1 MNTAS
6 LIGRVA
12 AFYLQDQLGSGS
24 EETAGT
30 ARFILDCLTA
40 DQTAAIAKAI
50 LEDAQLAPAVD
61 IKLPARF
68 MEAQDLPESILTD
81 HRATYF
87 RNAPCDR
94 PVLLVANTG
103 DDEEQSLKELVPIGT
118 PQLQDRPDIWVRV
131 AAEGLPLTVEH
142 RKWWERAIGGL
153 RELRILS
160 LDRLA
165 EYVLRTRIGIKDEG
179 QPIVIAL
186 GAALPALRIPRDS
199 AYFNGLSEKTR
210 PHTSRWRK
218 LYDTAQ
224 KKRACFLL
232 KQTPSQTLLAE
243 DELLVTF
250 ERVKT
255 SIPETI
261 HHIVRAFISAPA
273 GWNEYAAQ
281 LAQCEWEAIAP
292 LFDGFKREPFNLGQ
306 ATIDFYDER
315 QPDLLNDGE
324 KDYLHR
330 LIRRRT
336 TASDDEEDRNFYEN
350 HRGELKEDRKLKVTW
365 DRFIFGKPFETDDFL
380 AGIVLC
386 LERLFSQQTPAAKR
400 AIRIRCDR
408 GTKKELR
415 DLNADAGVF
424 FASRYKGLK
433 SLFGNKVHWEVG
445 HLFDFQELLQA
456 WRTARKD
463 VNYSTARAALQLKF
477 TVELELEVAR
487 AQVETYSSQ
496 LIWKFSPDSVGAG
509 FEQDWSRLQE
519 HPLVFCDTHRKPS
532 SGKGQFQTVDL
543 SNVLSFVPAFGK
555 ERGTFVGVYKKPID
569 IGVAWL
575 QNLANAR
582 QHNLITEN
590 TRSKLEERFLAF
602 QSAYAAAIIA
612 FGEGGLSS
620 HELFH
625 QMEEYAALLEQVCA
639 DAKGD
644 RNRDLLLRPL
654 MRVGVI
660 GVHGG
665 RPSTIVAPW
674 NPFRLAAAAA
684 KAHLV
689 SNLIR
694 RLLAQEQ
701 IEFGDSRLFF
711 KDMLESLS
719 HPFYPELVIG
729 WQENQPELLCATDT
743 VGDYTLHESPLA
755 VHDGLDDTNENP
767 TEGANCVVELISRYL
782 ELQPHEHSNLSVVL
796 YNCDSS
802 RLPQA
807 VVEKIAAMDEEE
819 EDEVRCQIILR
830 HRDAKRLRGLYE
842 KIVATSDS
850 DPDAFSASEATR
862 DFMARLRIGIMA
874 DQAPVPANDDTR
886 PADIAFSQDVIAR
899 HARVEWYRESAKAV
913 QISNLVPNHW
923 SRRRPAATDDLKSVV
938 YLCCPAQ
945 TAGGWSYLSALASF
959 FKGDRDQHQESH
971 WLPARQLDFR
981 DTTTA
986 RIFEETHNLANWV
999 VNYDELLDRRQLI
1012 NHNVRIIRYKQ
1023 SATQGRNIVISSKA
1037 PIGLLR
1043 SMVLGR
1049 LRALTLELQD
1059 TEYEALADK
1068 FLEDA
1073 KEISGD
1079 IVLRAA
1085 KQGRNAS
1092 ELLGIVL
1099 SRFLIRQEL
1108 GSDRLFGWYFLDD
1121 YSDWLGQREE
1131 QIADVL
1137 ALSPEQAPEG
1147 QLRLAAIISE
1157 AKYIDAANLAA
1168 KRKESQ
1174 KQLRDTVRRINEAV
1188 FGNPERLDRG
1198 LWLARLSDLILDG
1211 VHVPASAPIRL
1222 SEWRRAIRDGNC
1234 EIFVRGY
1241 SHVFVSGPSDAG
1253 TSSEF
1258 VAVADLENSF
1268 QEIFGRRDVRQLVLK
1283 YFRNDD
1289 PTPIRE
1295 AVAGENV
1302 WLSRTYRRPSDLRPI
1317 TVMSTQ
1323 AKQHAADENTQI
1335 PHFGSTDK
1343 LSVAAGVPVE
1353 TGIAERDHDMRQES
1367 RSRWVCPA
1375 IDALVADGQRTD
1387 FESAGDQ
1394 GWLKEIE
1401 NNTKGALQQFQLQS
1415 KLVKSLLTPNSALL
1429 NFAGSANLTVD
1440 QVLKRR
1446 SEFLTTHGINIISV
1460 TPEPGLVSIAVERP
1474 HRQLVRI
1481 QDVWNRWQPQSQISN
1496 QEIVIGVREDNGE
1509 LLFISPGQMHAP
1521 HTLIAGSTGSG
1532 KSVLMQN
1539 LILGIAA
1546 TNMPPYAKI
1555 VLIDPKQ
1562 GVDYLQFEGLPHLQD
1577 GIIDTQEV
1585 ALDRL
1590 RGLIDEMES
1599 RYARLRASRTNSLTS
1614 YNLKVPQEQRLPVI
1628 WVIHDEFAEWMLVED
1643 YKQEVTALVSRLG
1656 VKARAAGI
1664 HLVFAAQRPDANVMP
1679 MQLRANLGN
1688 RLILRVDSEGTS
1700 EIALGE
1706 KGAER
1711 LLGRGH
1717 LLAKLEGLALA
1728 YAQVPFADSQFI
1740 DQIVDAIRKG
1750 CHVNPTN
1757 AGLQPL

>member
-1 MNTAS
+1 MNAAS
-6 LIGRVA
+6 LIGGVA
-12 AFYLQDQLGSGS
+12 TSYLRDQLDLAG

-40 DQTAAIAKAI
+40 DQTAAIAMTI
-50 LEDAQLAPAVD
+50 LDDEELSPQVD
-61 IKLPARF
+61 IRLPGRF
-68 MEAQDLPESILTD
+68 LANQGLPESVLTD
-81 HRATYF
+81 QRATYF
-87 RNAPCDR
+87 RNAPCER

-118 PQLQDRPDIWVRV
+118 PQLQDRPDIWVKV
-131 AAEGLPLTVEH
+131 AAQGLPLTAEH

-165 EYVLRTRIGIKDEG
+165 EYVLRTRIGVEDEG
-179 QPIVIAL
+179 LPIIVAL
-186 GAALPALRIPRDS
+186 GAALPALRMPKDS

-210 PHTSRWRK
+210 THTSRWKK
-218 LYDTAQ
+218 LFDTAQ

-232 KQTPSQTLLAE
+232 KQTPSQALLAE
-243 DELLVTF
+243 GDLLATF
-250 ERVKT
+250 DSVKG
-255 SIPETI
+255 SIPEAI
-261 HHIVRAFISAPA
+261 HDIVRAFIAAPA
-273 GWNEYAAQ
+273 GWNERAAD
-281 LAQCEWEAIAP
+281 LARCEWEAVAP

-315 QPDLLNDGE
+315 QPDLLSDGE
-324 KDYLHR
+324 KDYLNR
-330 LIRRRT
+330 LIRRKT
-336 TASDDEEDRNFYEN
+336 TASDDDEDRNFYEN
-350 HRGELKEDRKLKVTW
+350 HRGELKEDRKLKTTW
-365 DRFIFGKPFETDDFL
+365 DRFIFGKPFETEDFL
-380 AGIVLC
+380 AGVVLC
-386 LERLFSQQTPAAKR
+386 LERLFSQQTPATER
-400 AIRIRCDR
+400 SVRIRCDR

-415 DLNADAGVF
+415 DLNADAGLF
-424 FASRYKGLK
+424 FASRHKGLK
-433 SLFGNKVHWEVG
+433 SLFGKEVHWEVG
-445 HLFDFQELLQA
+445 YLFDFPELLLA
-456 WRTARKD
+456 WRAGRKD

-477 TVELELEVAR
+477 TVELDLGVAR
-487 AQVETYSSQ
+487 DQVDTYSAQ
-496 LIWKFSPDSVGAG
+496 LIWKFNASAVGAG

-519 HPLVFCDTHRKPS
+519 HPLVLCDTHRKPS

-543 SNVLSFVPAFGK
+543 SNVLTFVPAFGK
-555 ERGTFVGVYKKPID
+555 ERGSFVGVYKKSID
-569 IGVAWL
+569 IGIIWR
-575 QNLANAR
+575 QNLGNALR
-582 QHNLITEN
+582 QNLITESVR
-590 TRSKLEERFLAF
+590 TALEKRFLTF
-602 QSAYAAAIIA
+602 QAAYAAAIVA
-612 FGEGGLSS
+612 VAERGVSS
-620 HELFH
+620 PEVFS
-625 QMEEYAALLEQVCA
+625 QVEAYAALLEQVCA

-654 MRVGVI
+654 MQIGIVGVR
-660 GVHGG
+660 GG
-665 RPSTIVAPW
+665 RPSAIVAPW
-674 NPFRLAAAAA
+674 NPFRLAAAAS
-684 KAHLV
+684 KALLV
-689 SNLIR
+689 SSLVK
-694 RLLAQEQ
+694 RLLLPAQV
-701 IEFGDSRLFF
+701 EFGDSRLFF
-711 KDMLESLS
+711 RDLQESLS
-719 HPFYPELVIG
+719 HPFYPELVVG
-729 WQENQPELLCATDT
+729 WQENQPELLCVTDT

-767 TEGANCVVELISRYL
+767 TDGANCVVELINRYL
-782 ELQPHEHSNLSVVL
+782 ALQPHEHANLSVVL

-807 VVEKIAAMDEEE
+807 VVEKIASLDEEE
-819 EDEVRCQIILR
+819 NEVRCQIILR
-830 HRDAKRLRGLYE
+830 HRDVKRLRVLYE
-842 KIVATSDS
+842 NIVATSDS

-874 DQAPVPANDDTR
+874 DQAPVPANDDSR
-886 PADIAFSQDVIAR
+886 PADIVFSQDVIAR
-899 HARVEWYRESAKAV
+899 HARVEWYRENAKAV
-913 QISNLVPNHW
+913 EIADLVPTHW
-923 SRRRPAATDDLKSVV
+923 SRRRPAAIGDLKSVV

-945 TAGGWSYLSALASF
+945 TTEGWSYVSAIASF
-959 FKGDRDQHQESH
+959 FKDDSGGDTENR

-1023 SATQGRNIVISSKA
+1023 SATQGRNVVISSKA

-1043 SMVLGR
+1043 SMVLSR
-1049 LRALTLELQD
+1049 LRALNLELQD
-1059 TEYEALADK
+1059 AEYGVLTDK

-1085 KQGRNAS
+1085 KHGRNAS

-1099 SRFLIRQEL
+1099 SRYLIRHEL
-1108 GSDRLFGWYFLDD
+1108 GPERLFGWYFLDD
-1121 YSDWLGQREE
+1121 YSDWLGQREQ

-1137 ALSPEQAPEG
+1137 ALSPEQSSEG
-1147 QLRLAAIISE
+1147 HLRLAAIVSE
-1157 AKYIDAANLAA
+1157 AKYIDEANLAT

-1174 KQLRDTVRRINEAV
+1174 KQLRDTVQRINDAV

-1211 VHVPASAPIRL
+1211 VHVPSSAPVKL

-1241 SHVFVSGPSDAG
+1241 SHVFISGPSDAG
-1253 TSSEF
+1253 TLSEF
-1258 VAVADLENSF
+1258 VAVADLDSSF
-1268 QEIFGRRDVRQLVLK
+1268 QEIFGRRDVRQLVLR
-1283 YFRNDD
+1283 YFRDED
-1289 PTPIRE
+1289 PTPIRKE
-1295 AVAGENV
+1295 IAGTDF
-1302 WLSRTYRRPSDLRPI
+1302 WLSRTYRRPSDLSSIMMMSKQTTPKSLEVPI
-1317 TVMSTQ
+1317 HMPDQ
-1323 AKQHAADENTQI
+1323 K
-1335 PHFGSTDK
+1335 GSDM
-1343 LSVAAGVPVE
+1343 VPLLPR
-1353 TGIAERDHDMRQES
+1353 TA
-1367 RSRWVCPA
+1367 A
-1375 IDALVADGQRTD
+1375 IDGVVESAHVTTHERGSGWVSSDIDVLLESGQRTD
-1387 FESAGDQ
+1387 AESAGDQ

-1401 NNTKGALQQFQLQS
+1401 SKTKGALQQFQLQS
-1415 KLVKSLLTPNSALL
+1415 RLVRSLLTPNSALL

-1440 QVLKRR
+1440 QVLRRR

-1474 HRQLVRI
+1474 NRQLVRI
-1481 QDVWNRWQPQSQISN
+1481 QDVWNRWHPQIVTGN
-1496 QEIVIGVREDNGE
+1496 QELAIGVREDNGE
-1509 LLFISPGQMHAP
+1509 LLFASPGKLHAP

-1546 TNMPPYAKI
+1546 TNTPSYARI
-1555 VLIDPKQ
+1555 VVIDPKQ
-1562 GVDYLQFEGLPHLQD
+1562 GVDYVQLEDLPHIEG
-1577 GIIDTQEV
+1577 GIIDDQET

-1590 RGLIDEMES
+1590 RGLVGEMDI
-1599 RYARLRASRTNSLTS
+1599 RYGKLKASRTNSLTA
-1614 YNLKVPQEQRLPVI
+1614 YNHKVSEEEKLPVI

-1643 YKQEVTALVSRLG
+1643 YKQEVTSLVSRLG

-1717 LLAKLEGLALA
+1717 LLAKLEGYPLT
-1728 YAQVPFADSQFI
+1728 YAQVPFADSAFI
-1740 DQIVDAIRKG
+1740 DQIVDVIREG
-1750 CHVNPTN
+1750 CSADPPSTE
-1757 AGLQPL
+1757 LPQL